1 MRGMICMNI
10 INELYQIVS
19 DIRSGKIVE
28 AYKVEELLN
37 HYCENPIVEE
47 EGFTT
52 HPFTDPLSAET
63 LNQSYHNEKGVD
75 HPNYIAH
82 QLKMIEGLLKDKD
95 MLIESGA
102 YKPEYFSQLEQ
113 IKERIEKEGFI
124 KEDKLGNP
132 VPADIETK
140 IQETSQ
146 RYIASIG
153 DNSKEDRLEESR

>member
-1 MRGMICMNI
+1 MNI

-19 DIRSGKIVE
+19 DIRNGKIVE
-28 AYKVEELLN
+28 TDKVEELLN

-47 EGFTT
+47 DGFTT

-63 LNQSYHNEKGVD
+63 LNQAYHHQKGVD

-82 QLKMIEGLLKDKD
+82 QKEIIEGLLNDRD

-102 YKPEYFSQLEQ
+102 YKPEYFTQLEQ
-113 IKERIEKEGFI
+113 IKERIEKEGLI

-146 RYIASIG
+146 KYIASIG
-153 DNSKEDRLEESR
+153 DHAKEDKLEESR

>member
-1 MRGMICMNI
+1 MKGMICMNI

-19 DIRSGKIVE
+19 DIRSGKRVE
-28 AYKVEELLN
+28 VDKVDELLN
-37 HYCENPIVEE
+37 HYCENTIVEKD
-47 EGFTT
+47 GFTT

-75 HPNYIAH
+75 HPNYIAY
-82 QLKMIEGLLKDKD
+82 QLKIIDGLLKDKD

-102 YKPEYFSQLEQ
+102 YKTEYFTQLEQ
-113 IKERIEKEGFI
+113 IKKRIEKEGLI

-132 VPADIETK
+132 VPVDIEAK

-146 RYIASIG
+146 KYIASIG
-153 DNSKEDRLEESR
+153 DHSKGDRLEESR